1 MALKNKEEE
10 DFGLVEEIHEIRRE
24 TLLLYLRGAPE
35 GRVAGTE
42 GRAPPATSELTM
54 SLSQGEF
61 QWLALVWYS
70 GAFHSGDRYRLSG
83 QG

>member
-10 DFGLVEEIHEIRRE
+10 DFGLVEEMHEIRRE
-24 TLLLYLRGAPE
+24 TPLLYPRGAPE

-42 GRAPPATSELTM
+42 GWAPPATSELTM
-54 SLSQGEF
+54 SSSQGEF
-61 QWLALVWYS
+61 QWSALVWYW
-70 GAFHSGDRYRLSG
+70 GAFHIGDRSRLSG